1 MRVVMTLCMAVL
13 GTGCAHSSKAAGP
26 EQGAR
31 AETLTASA
39 EQSYEALDFPRC
51 AEGFRAAAA
60 ADTDGAA
67 RAESLYR
74 AAGCDALAGNTQAA
88 VEVLQR
94 AVQGG
99 YFDADHLQYNPE
111 LAPLHALAPWGDI
124 VAQAR
129 ANLQKAPEPPLPVP
143 TLAGVDTFG
152 SRRADVEAV
161 RRVMGLEVGKP
172 IVHSGALFAQK
183 EAALRK
189 QFNLAFAR
197 VGMSIFFASEL
208 KGSAFVT
215 VDLVD
220 AEDAA
225 RLRFLPAPQGHPTDP
240 EGLLA
245 RWNAYFQ
252 RVMPLQIH
260 GQLDP
265 ETSVCQVAH
274 CIGGFG
280 HPDLAGYEPE
290 FLEKVPKSLDA
301 LTAVLREDANE
312 EHRAAAAFLLAYAPT
327 AQETVRRLVPSIRDP
342 SSTVRN
348 NVLRVLT
355 ATQEVAK
362 EPLLDV
368 ATVVDAA
375 SMPTTSDRNKSLFL
389 LSYLLEDLSPEAL
402 RAHRAGLIR
411 QLGESLVAMAALQQ
425 PINREP
431 AVEVLERLSGEKHD
445 TAEAWRAWLG
455 SQPK

>member
-1 MRVVMTLCMAVL
+1 MRVLMTLCMAVL

-26 EQGAR
+26 EQGAG
-31 AETLTASA
+31 AEALTESA
-39 EQSYEALDFPRC
+39 EQSYEALDFSRC
-51 AEGFRAAAA
+51 AEGFRASAAA
-60 ADTDGAA
+60 AADGAA

-74 AAGCDALAGNTQAA
+74 AAGCEALAGNTQAA

-94 AVQGG
+94 SVQGG

-111 LAPLHALAPWGDI
+111 LEPLHALAPWGDI

-129 ANLQKAPEPPLPVP
+129 ANLLKAPEPPFPVP
-143 TLAGVDTFG
+143 TLAGVDAFG
-152 SRRADVEAV
+152 SRRADVETV
-161 RRVMGLEVGKP
+161 RRVLGLTVGKP

-183 EAALRK
+183 EAVLRK
-189 QFNLAFAR
+189 QFNLAFAK
-197 VGMSIFFASEL
+197 VGMIIFFAEEL

-225 RLRFLPAPQGHPTDP
+225 RLRFLPVPQGHPTDP
-240 EGLLA
+240 EGLVA
-245 RWNAYFQ
+245 KWNAYFQ
-252 RVMPLQIH
+252 RLTPLQIQ
-260 GQLDP
+260 GRLD
-265 ETSVCQVAH
+265 ETSGCQVAH

-280 HPDLAGYEPE
+280 HPDLVGYEPE
-290 FLEKVPKSLDA
+290 FLAKVPKSLDA

-312 EHRAAAAFLLAYAPT
+312 DHRAAAAYLLAYAPT
-327 AQETVRRLVPSIRDP
+327 ARESVRRLVPFIRD
-342 SSTVRN
+342 SSSMVRN

-375 SMPTTSDRNKSLFL
+375 SMPTTSDRNKALFL
-389 LSYLLEDLSPEAL
+389 LLYLLEDLSPEAL
-402 RAHRAGLIR
+402 EAQRAGLTR

-425 PINREP
+425 PINRDP
-431 AVEVLERLSGEKHD
+431 ALKVLERLSGEKHD
-445 TAEAWRAWLG
+445 TAEAWRAWLAR
-455 SQPK
+455 QPK